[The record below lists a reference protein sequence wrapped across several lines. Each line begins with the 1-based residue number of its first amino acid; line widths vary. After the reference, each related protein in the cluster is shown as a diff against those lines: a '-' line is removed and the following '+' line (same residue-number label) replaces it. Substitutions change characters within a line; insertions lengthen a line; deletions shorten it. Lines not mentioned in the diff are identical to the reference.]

1 MGASGSRG
9 GRPAWSHEVGVGS
22 VELMPQMEALTGL
35 LQGEGARRSDKR
47 QITRLYVSPEV
58 LESHGSQHFGDSRA
72 LF

>member
-1 MGASGSRG
+1 M
-9 GRPAWSHEVGVGS
+9 
-22 VELMPQMEALTGL
+22 ELMPQMEALTGL
-35 LQGEGARRSDKR
+35 LQGEGARQSDKR